1 VNSEVDSGFAAPATR
16 STEDM
21 AALKL
26 TIAERQRKIA
36 EEQAATAAAE
46 DRDWQAEL
54 IDRPRRE
61 LAAWA
66 GLPCLGQLEA
76 VAKCGDAFE
85 ATCER
90 REHGMCARRQL
101 ARAIRQRTAERAQAR
116 AGALVRGVPLIAIEA
131 VYDKEPIRT
140 NAMDVV
146 AAWNGLTTFLVMS
159 GGVGCGKT
167 GASSLWAVNQGAVFI
182 TAKAFGSMSPYSDD
196 ARAVVLAKRLVL
208 DDLGAE
214 YADAKG
220 FFLANLDA
228 LIDHRYAQRLGTI
241 ITTNLGSQA
250 FKAYGDRVLDRLRES
265 GSFKQVFGKSLRGK
279 S

>member
-1 VNSEVDSGFAAPATR
+1 
-16 STEDM
+16 M

-131 VYDKEPIRT
+131 V
-140 NAMDVV
+140 
-146 AAWNGLTTFLVMS
+146 
-159 GGVGCGKT
+159 
-167 GASSLWAVNQGAVFI
+167 
-182 TAKAFGSMSPYSDD
+182 
-196 ARAVVLAKRLVL
+196 
-208 DDLGAE
+208 
-214 YADAKG
+214 
-220 FFLANLDA
+220 
-228 LIDHRYAQRLGTI
+228 
-241 ITTNLGSQA
+241 
-250 FKAYGDRVLDRLRES
+250 
-265 GSFKQVFGKSLRGK
+265 
-279 S
+279 